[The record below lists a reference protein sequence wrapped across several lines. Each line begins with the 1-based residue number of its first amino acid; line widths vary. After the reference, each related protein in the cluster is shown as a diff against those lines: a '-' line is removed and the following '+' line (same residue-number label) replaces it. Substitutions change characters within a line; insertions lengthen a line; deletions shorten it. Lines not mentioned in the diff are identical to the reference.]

1 MNEYKDI
8 LIAVIA
14 AISGG
19 GLASF
24 FSFKTALKKHQ
35 LSEIRE
41 VLEANRILREE
52 LHDRLT
58 KAEDK
63 IEEMRITERK
73 LRDEITGLKL
83 REAKFYK
90 SLRDGKNN

>member
-1 MNEYKDI
+1 MGEYKDI

-52 LHDRLT
+52 LHERLQ
-58 KAEDK
+58 KAEDR
-63 IEEMRITERK
+63 IEKMMATEIK

-83 REAKFYK
+83 REARFYK
-90 SLRDGKNN
+90 NLRDEKNS

>member
-1 MNEYKDI
+1 MGEYKDI

-52 LHDRLT
+52 LHERLQ
-58 KAEDK
+58 KAEDR
-63 IEEMRITERK
+63 IEKMMATEIK
-73 LRDEITGLKL
+73 LRDEIIGLKL
-83 REAKFYK
+83 REAKFSKY
-90 SLRDGKNN
+90 LRNEKNS